1 MSLFLK
7 GKQLTN
13 TLEGS
18 SDSSCQPNLSKM
30 KSFLGR
36 KNLDLASRQCSC
48 PHSPQRET
56 VLGLERNHHIASSTL
71 FAGLSPLRFLSFA
84 KLKGTLKGTRFQ
96 GVEDIK
102 TSVTRHLKTITK
114 EEFSQCF
121 KAWSKKMEKCI
132 KANGE
137 YFEGDK

>member
-1 MSLFLK
+1 MKQFLVSKEITLLHHPPYSPDLAPCDFFLFPKLKRILK
-7 GKQLTN
+7 GR
-13 TLEGS
+13 
-18 SDSSCQPNLSKM
+18 C
-30 KSFLGR
+30 
-36 KNLDLASRQCSC
+36 
-48 PHSPQRET
+48 
-56 VLGLERNHHIASSTL
+56 
-71 FAGLSPLRFLSFA
+71 
-84 KLKGTLKGTRFQ
+84 FQ

-121 KAWSKKMEKCI
+121 KAWLKRMEKYI